1 MEHHPIDDLFDR
13 NADMRLLEL
22 RHSDSGR
29 TGSALRHVTEF
40 VGSDMT
46 ASDAHHPTQANM
58 PRLRV
63 AVGAAPQTGVIAG
76 ALIGV
81 AIDVFN
87 DGTAPAPESTLMISL
102 PIEAEFRTATLRV
115 DGREALAPERLFGQ
129 GLPIGRLPGGTSSK
143 VIFQLQVL
151 TGLNPLYLQPRL
163 IAKGVP
169 VVGAPGLS
177 IKRGCVTSPAVSAE
191 RPFYEI
197 AEEEHDAREA
207 EVELPIVPGFVAPEP
222 EPQPQPQ
229 PPPPAPQTTAAAPAS
244 KKPPLAAAPVEL
256 RMSRFRTLRQNDVAL
271 LGRLFAA
278 EHPGIIAHYVM
289 ISSLACNET
298 ESGTDTTGYASF
310 LQTDGQ
316 SLGRALVVSRLGK
329 TMEYRV
335 QQSALDEL
343 AFPWHPS
350 ESRIAGGPN
359 APRRLRRDLR
369 ETECRAI
376 DGLAR
381 PSNRDPH
388 LRLRIALLGLAG
400 STLEGVPRA
409 AADTALTALT
419 AYRAALLAWMIPLCV
434 ASEASA
440 ATPPPPSDI
449 DVAGRRVAAALGAA
463 YGA

>member
-1 MEHHPIDDLFDR
+1 
-13 NADMRLLEL
+13 MRLLEL

-29 TGSALRHVTEF
+29 TSGALRHVTEF
-40 VGSDMT
+40 IDT
-46 ASDAHHPTQANM
+46 DATESGTHHVALATT

-63 AVGAAPQTGVIAG
+63 TIAAAPQAGVIAG
-76 ALIGV
+76 ALVGV

-87 DGTAPAPESTLMISL
+87 DGTAPAPESTLMVSL
-102 PIEAEFRTATLRV
+102 PIEAEFRTGTLRV
-115 DGREALAPERLFGQ
+115 DGRETLAPERVFGR
-129 GLPIGRLPGGTSSK
+129 GLPVGRLPGGSSSK
-143 VIFQLQVL
+143 VVFQLHVL
-151 TGLNPLYLQPRL
+151 AGLNPLYLQPRL
-163 IAKGVP
+163 VANGVP

-177 IKRGCVTSPAVSAE
+177 VKRASVTSPLVTAE

-197 AEEEHDAREA
+197 ADEERDACEA
-207 EVELPIVPGFVAPEP
+207 EAELPIVPAIVARPI
-222 EPQPQPQ
+222 EPQPE
-229 PPPPAPQTTAAAPAS
+229 PPATAE
-244 KKPPLAAAPVEL
+244 PLAAPVAAKRPELTVAPVEQ
-256 RMSRFRTLRQNDVAL
+256 RMSRFRTLGPNDVAL

-289 ISSLACNET
+289 ISTIACHES
-298 ESGTDTTGYASF
+298 ESGTDATGYASF
-310 LQTDGQ
+310 LQIDGQ
-316 SLGRALVVSRLGK
+316 SLGRALVISRLGK

-359 APRRLRRDLR
+359 ALRRLRRDLR

-376 DGLAR
+376 DGLVR
-381 PSNRDPH
+381 PSNRDPQ

-409 AADTALTALT
+409 AADTALNALT
-419 AYRAALLAWMIPLCV
+419 AYRSALLAWMIPLCV
-434 ASEASA
+434 ASEAAA
-440 ATPPPPSDI
+440 ATPPPPPSDI
-449 DVAGRRVAAALGAA
+449 DVAGRRVAAALATA